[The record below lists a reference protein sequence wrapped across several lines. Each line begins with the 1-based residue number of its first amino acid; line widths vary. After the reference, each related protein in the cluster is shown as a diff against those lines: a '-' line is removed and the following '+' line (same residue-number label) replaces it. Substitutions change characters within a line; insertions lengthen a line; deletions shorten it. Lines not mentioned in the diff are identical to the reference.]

1 MNWCVEDIRI
11 DVGVDTIL
19 QVDLSDINFL
29 GVEAIIF
36 TIKNQLT
43 SISEAII
50 ERRFTEA
57 KIYDLIIS
65 AEESKMLQDGAQYD
79 FQKVLINGI
88 RVKLTENGRIKL
100 QRAVGDKID

>member
-1 MNWCVEDIRI
+1 MNWCMEDIRI

-29 GVEAIIF
+29 GIEAIIF

-43 SISEAII
+43 SISEAVI

-57 KIYDLIIS
+57 KVYEIIIS
-65 AEESKMLQDGAQYD
+65 AEESRTLQDGAQYD
-79 FQKVLINGI
+79 FQKLLIDGTRLKITDNGG
-88 RVKLTENGRIKL
+88 VKLR
-100 QRAVGDKID
+100 RAVGEKVV